1 MTLMY
6 NITHTA
12 VFNIFENI
20 HVFDCFYFKNLSS
33 LYFNVFA
40 TPSELLTVQWEQIEL
55 CKFFRKMEHKSET
68 LTKFAKVFKMKIKF
82 TFHLLFR

>member
-1 MTLMY
+1 MNDPY

-68 LTKFAKVFKMKIKF
+68 
-82 TFHLLFR
+82 